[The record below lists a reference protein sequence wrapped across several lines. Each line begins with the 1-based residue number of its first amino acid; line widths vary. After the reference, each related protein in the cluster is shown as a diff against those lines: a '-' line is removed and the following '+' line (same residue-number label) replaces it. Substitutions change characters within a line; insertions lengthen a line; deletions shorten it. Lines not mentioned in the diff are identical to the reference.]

1 MKKPIYI
8 FGAHSRARTTAEYI
22 MTLEPATKVVGF
34 LVSNDEVNPDNIRGI
49 PVIDINDECELDSDC
64 TVYIG
69 TRGEHWEHISSLLQ
83 AKGFTNIIPVNVELD
98 LRLRNA
104 YLKQYFEKKGQ
115 EFNKLS
121 ELPSPSDNKKARVI
135 VFTMSSVYDGEVET
149 PYKLNDYEEPMQVG
163 TELSDRILDSVY
175 GKKVIFYDNDIADNI
190 SKLNRQFC
198 ELTGLYAI
206 WKMDKSDMDYVG
218 CCHYRRHFIL
228 PDNWGKIAASN
239 DVDVILP
246 VPLYVDPSLD
256 ENYRLRHIGS
266 DLDYVYD
273 YVEEH
278 YSEMIVPMRKFFSQ
292 GLYSPCNMLIARAE
306 VYDKLCE
313 WLFPILF
320 SIQEKVGWRE
330 DRYQN
335 RYPGFI
341 SERLISFF
349 FEYNRDKYKR
359 VFADKMF
366 IK

>member
-49 PVIDINDECELDSDC
+49 PVIDLNDSCELDTDC

-69 TRGEHWEHISSLLQ
+69 TRGEHWEHISELLRIR
-83 AKGFTNIIPVNVELD
+83 GFTDIKPVDVELD
-98 LRLRNA
+98 SSLRNA
-104 YLKQYFEKKGQ
+104 YLKLFFEKKGQ
-115 EFNKLS
+115 RFIKLD
-121 ELPSPSDNKKARVI
+121 ELLPTSNELKAKGI
-135 VFTMSSVYDGEVET
+135 IFAMSSVYDGEVKV
-149 PYKLNDYEEPMQVG
+149 PYKLREYEESMQVG
-163 TELSDRILDSVY
+163 TVLADGQLDSIY
-175 GKKVIFYDNDIADNI
+175 GKKVKYYDNDKADNI
-190 SKLNRQFC
+190 SRLNKQFC

-228 PDNWGKIAASN
+228 PDNWAQIAVSN
-239 DVDVILP
+239 AVDVILP
-246 VPLYVDPSLD
+246 VPLYVDPSLE

-278 YSEMIVPMRKFFSQ
+278 HPEMIVPMRKFFSQ

-320 SIQEKVGWRE
+320 SLQEKVGWRE